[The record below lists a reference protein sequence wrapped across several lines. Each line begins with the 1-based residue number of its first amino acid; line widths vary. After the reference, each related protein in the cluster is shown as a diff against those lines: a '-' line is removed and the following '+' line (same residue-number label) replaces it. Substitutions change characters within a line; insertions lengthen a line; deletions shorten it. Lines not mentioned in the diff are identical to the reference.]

1 MGLTPEETTK
11 VRIRQVRAYMKDL
24 PEYNRLIPKEEATDE
39 QIRLSLELTV
49 DDYNTSPPQNGTFDI
64 SMFPSTYVLVMGSVL
79 QLLQMEGVLQS
90 RNKTTYNVGQIT
102 FSVSDKTPEYQNW
115 IVNFRQEYEQ
125 KKADLK
131 KFLNADSGY
140 GGVPSEYAGTDFWY

>member
-64 SMFPSTYVLVMGSVL
+64 STFPSTYVLVMGSVL